1 MYFSQHIVIDDIVP
15 NYIFFLFQERTN
27 YLSITT
33 LMFSNSQIPLPE
45 LYAYFFNGP
54 FYQINNKFA
63 IIIDIH

>member
-33 LMFSNSQIPLPE
+33 LMFSQLPDCTT
-45 LYAYFFNGP
+45 P
-54 FYQINNKFA
+54 PPPPSSIISINVQ
-63 IIIDIH
+63 DI

>member
-33 LMFSNSQIPLPE
+33 LMFSNSQIALP
-45 LYAYFFNGP
+45 P
-54 FYQINNKFA
+54 PPPPPTSSIISINVL
-63 IIIDIH
+63 DI